1 MSSTSKL
8 LGLAAGLLLW
18 PAGLPLCA
26 QNSAPAAPPAPP
38 VFQVNTTRHNLPG
51 LGYYTRSV
59 ATLGTN
65 QFAFVV
71 PKGYLIRVDEAN
83 RVVRAVE
90 RADKCAITVR
100 WFATPTNAVEK
111 ADQSLKPAAFRELLQ
126 QRYASAR
133 ITEEFSLTAGGTSGP
148 AFDFV
153 WRNEGGL
160 EVLSRIAF
168 IPTPA
173 GVVEFHLLTSAAVKE
188 ESFQALNSLMLTFR
202 FGEKGKL
209 ELPALL
215 EKL

>member
-1 MSSTSKL
+1 MSSISRVLAL
-8 LGLAAGLLLW
+8 LGCLLLGHGGGRLHAQ
-18 PAGLPLCA
+18 PAVQTNA
-26 QNSAPAAPPAPP
+26 FS
-38 VFQVNTTRHNLPG
+38 VVTTRHDLPG
-51 LGYYTRSV
+51 LGYYSRCV
-59 ATLGTN
+59 ASITTN

-71 PKGYLIRVDEAN
+71 PKGYLIRTDEVN

-90 RADKCAITVR
+90 REDKCAISVR
-100 WFATPTNAVEK
+100 LLPTPTNAVDK
-111 ADQSLKPAAFRELLQ
+111 ASGGLTPEVFKELLL
-126 QRYASAR
+126 QRHPGTR
-133 ITEEFSLTAGGTSGP
+133 IMDTFSLTAGGTGGP

-160 EVLSRIAF
+160 EVQSRIAF

-202 FGEKGKL
+202 FGEKGKM

-215 EKL
+215 DKL